1 MNTSCPA
8 QVKERIKHFAS
19 KGAFDIDGLGDK
31 LIEQLVEKK
40 LLHSYADIFQLKE
53 DVLKD
58 LERMGSKSAENIVRA
73 IQDSKQITL
82 NRFIYALGIRHVGE
96 HVAGI
101 LANALKSL
109 DKLMCVTPDE
119 LEAIDGVGPVVA
131 ESIVEFFK
139 KNENRKIV
147 DDMISSGV
155 QIFRDVD
162 QKEGLLAGRVF
173 VLTGTLD
180 TLTRDEAKK
189 VIENA
194 GGKVT
199 GSVSRNTD
207 YLVAGA
213 SPGSKL
219 KRAEE
224 LGVEIIDEETLMKL
238 MIDD

>member
-1 MNTSCPA
+1 L
-8 QVKERIKHFAS
+8 VDKE
-19 KGAFDIDGLGDK
+19 
-31 LIEQLVEKK
+31 
-40 LLHSYADIFQLKE
+40 LLFSYADIFRLKE
-53 DVLKD
+53 DMLKNLD
-58 LERMGSKSAENIVRA
+58 RMGSKSAGNIVRA
-73 IQDSKQITL
+73 VEDSKRITL

-101 LANALKSL
+101 LARSFESL
-109 DKLMCVTPDE
+109 EKLIDTTKGE

-139 KNENRKIV
+139 KDENRKIV
-147 DDMISSGV
+147 DAMISSGI
-155 QIFRDVD
+155 QIFRNDD
-162 QKEGLLAGRVF
+162 QKDDQLAGKVF
-173 VLTGTLD
+173 VLTGTLE
-180 TLTRDEAKK
+180 TLTRDEAIK

-219 KRAEE
+219 KRAQE
-224 LGVEIIDEETLMKL
+224 LGVDIIDEETLMKL
-238 MIDD
+238 MMDDR